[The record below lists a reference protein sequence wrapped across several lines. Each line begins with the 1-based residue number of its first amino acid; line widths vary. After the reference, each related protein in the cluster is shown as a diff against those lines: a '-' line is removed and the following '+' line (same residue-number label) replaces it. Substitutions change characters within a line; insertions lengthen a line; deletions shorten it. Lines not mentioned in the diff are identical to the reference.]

1 MIAGTRHCGH
11 TRCHWCS
18 PPLYPGVELAPGW
31 YSSSMMPGCIVAR
44 RQIFNRSSVGRRG
57 NGWKVV
63 RGTLVLSK
71 YWKVFGKDK
80 MSTSEDSLV

>member
-1 MIAGTRHCGH
+1 
-11 TRCHWCS
+11 
-18 PPLYPGVELAPGW
+18 
-31 YSSSMMPGCIVAR
+31 MPGCIVAW

-63 RGTLVLSK
+63 GGTLVLSK

-80 MSTSEDSLV
+80 MSTSEDSLA